1 MKRSPLGRS
10 VSALRRTRLSRV
22 GRRAKREEGA
32 WRAAQRACLK
42 RDAYV
47 CQRCKAPCTTDP
59 HTSHAAARSLIPS
72 RIRRAQAAVLRTL
85 TAIGPC
91 TDHEL
96 VEKMGLE
103 GEYVSPSGI
112 RTRRSE
118 LVILGR
124 ARDTGKLAK
133 SAISNRQCILWEAI

>member
-1 MKRSPLGRS
+1 MTLFPDPDRCREHGR
-10 VSALRRTRLSRV
+10 LMPCRFCDLS
-22 GRRAKREEGA
+22 GQYETEARAR
-32 WRAAQRACLK
+32 
-42 RDAYV
+42 
-47 CQRCKAPCTTDP
+47 TTDP